1 VEMQSQVIIGSTPC
15 IQDDRNFLLNF
26 LNSLIIYKDN
36 YYNDRYKI
44 ICTLP
49 KLTYG
54 VYNIYVWIPGGTNGL
69 VQSKCATDT
78 GC

>member
-15 IQDDRNFLLNF
+15 IQDDH
-26 LNSLIIYKDN
+26 N

-69 VQSKCATDT
+69 VQSKCATET

>member
-1 VEMQSQVIIGSTPC
+1 MEMQSQVIIGSTPC
-15 IQDDRNFLLNF
+15 IQDDRNPLLNF
-26 LNSLIIYKDN
+26 LNFLTLYLDN
-36 YYNDRYKI
+36 YYNDRFKI

-54 VYNIYVWIPGGTNGL
+54 VYNVIVLIPGGSKGL
-69 VQSKCATDT
+69 VQSKCATET